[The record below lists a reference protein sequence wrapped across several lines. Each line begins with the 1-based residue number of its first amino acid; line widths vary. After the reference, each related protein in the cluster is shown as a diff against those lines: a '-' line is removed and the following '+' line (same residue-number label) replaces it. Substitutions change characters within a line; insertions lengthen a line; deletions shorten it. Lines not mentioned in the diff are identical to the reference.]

1 MNYLYGQKGMKLK
14 GFFRFESKVT
24 VNKREHKKSKATSL
38 CGRIMVEYLGKR
50 ISGTAF

>member
-24 VNKREHKKSKATSL
+24 INERTKKRAKQDHYAEGL
-38 CGRIMVEYLGKR
+38 W
-50 ISGTAF
+50 

>member
-24 VNKREHKKSKATSL
+24 INEREQKKGQSNI
-38 CGRIMVEYLGKR
+38 IMRKDYGKVAR
-50 ISGTAF
+50 